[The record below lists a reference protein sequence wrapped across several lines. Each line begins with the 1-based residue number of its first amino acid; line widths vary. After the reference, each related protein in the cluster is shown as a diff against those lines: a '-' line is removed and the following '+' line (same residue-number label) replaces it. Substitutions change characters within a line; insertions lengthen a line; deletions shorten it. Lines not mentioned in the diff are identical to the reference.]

1 MKIAADRL
9 VKLVTKIFQQ
19 VGCSDPEATCIAEH
33 LVKANLSGH
42 DSHGVIR
49 VWFYLEWVREGKLFP
64 GRAFVPDIDTDVLT
78 AGDGQLGFGLWVGAQ
93 ATAIGIEKCK
103 RIGTALVS
111 VRNSGH
117 MGRIGHYA
125 EQAADQGIVSLH
137 FANTSGLAMVVLP
150 SGAMDPRMSI
160 NPIVIGVPMVD
171 EDPVVL
177 DIAAA
182 ATVEGKLKVARNRG
196 HSVAEGLIV
205 DAQGNPT
212 TDPNDF
218 YGPPRGGILPFGE
231 HKGSGLSIMA
241 ELLAGAL
248 TGGGC
253 SAEGKTQLEQ
263 GLFSIFIDP
272 QQLETSDYFL
282 PEVKRYV
289 DFVRSARPKQTSG
302 EVLVPGQIESRNRRQ
317 RLQDGIELDE
327 QTWQQLIEAGQ
338 SVGMQ
343 VGEFTAD

>member
-1 MKIAADRL
+1 MKIAANRL
-9 VKLVTKIFQQ
+9 AALVTKIFEQ
-19 VGCSDPEATCIAEH
+19 VGCQEREAACIGEH

-49 VWFYLEWVREGKLFP
+49 VSFYLQWVRDGKLFP
-64 GRAFVPDIDTDVLT
+64 NRDFSLDVDTDVLT
-78 AGDGQLGFGLWVGAQ
+78 TGDGQLGFGLWIGAQ
-93 ATAIGIEKCK
+93 ATAIGVEKCK
-103 RIGTALVS
+103 RMGTAIVA

-125 EQAADQGIVSLH
+125 EQAAEQGVVSLH

-150 SGAMDPRMSI
+150 AGAKDPRMSI
-160 NPIVIGVPMVD
+160 NPIVIGVPLVD

-182 ATVEGKLKVARNRG
+182 ATVEGKLKVARNQG
-196 HSVAEGLIV
+196 QSVAEGLIV

-218 YGPPRGGILPFGE
+218 YGPPRGGILPFGG
-231 HKGSGLSIMA
+231 HKGSGLSVMA

-263 GLFSIFIDP
+263 GLLSIYIDP
-272 QQLETSDYFL
+272 QQLESSTAFL
-282 PEVKRYV
+282 PEVRRYV
-289 DFVRSARPKQTSG
+289 DFVRSARAKEASG
-302 EVLVPGQIESRNRRQ
+302 EVFVPGQIEARNRSQ
-317 RLQDGIELDE
+317 RLREGIELDE
-327 QTWQQLIEAGQ
+327 QTWQQLVESAH
-338 SVGMQ
+338 SVGISDTEIT
-343 VGEFTAD
+343 VD